1 MALPGQQGRGSQ
13 QAPELAGIGNVCG
26 KGSTCM
32 LRLGWGLHY
41 AFIAPV
47 VAPWMQID
55 FMAAR
60 LLQAEQ
66 AAAAPGAASAAGAP
80 T

>member
-32 LRLGWGLHY
+32 LRLGWGLDY
-41 AFIAPV
+41 AFTAPV

-66 AAAAPGAASAAGAP
+66 AAAAPGAAAAAGAP